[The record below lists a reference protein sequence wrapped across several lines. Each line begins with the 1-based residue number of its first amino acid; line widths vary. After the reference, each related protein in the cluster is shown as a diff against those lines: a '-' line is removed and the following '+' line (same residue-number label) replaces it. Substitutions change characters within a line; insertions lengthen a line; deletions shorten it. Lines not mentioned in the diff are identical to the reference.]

1 MEVILCAQEKK
12 LAEEGRRG
20 WMFIELSGVHSKRL
34 RSHVLVG

>member
-1 MEVILCAQEKK
+1 MEVILCAQEKKK

-34 RSHVLVG
+34 SHTY